1 MTKRIVIDRLDL
13 TLRGIDEATAQAA
26 ARLLGPALS
35 LALQQRSMTTRSM
48 EKLNAGHMEAPASPS
63 PAALATHIA
72 RQIARQIARHNSTP
86 RATPKNPP

>member
-1 MTKRIVIDRLDL
+1 MTNRIVIDRLDL

-72 RQIARQIARHNSTP
+72 RQIERHNSTP

>member
-1 MTKRIVIDRLDL
+1 MTNRIVIDRLDL

-35 LALQQRSMTTRSM
+35 RALQQRNLTTRSM
-48 EKLNAGHMEAPASPS
+48 ENLNAGHIEAPASPS

-72 RQIARQIARHNSTP
+72 RQIARHTSTP
-86 RATPKNPP
+86 RAARKNTP